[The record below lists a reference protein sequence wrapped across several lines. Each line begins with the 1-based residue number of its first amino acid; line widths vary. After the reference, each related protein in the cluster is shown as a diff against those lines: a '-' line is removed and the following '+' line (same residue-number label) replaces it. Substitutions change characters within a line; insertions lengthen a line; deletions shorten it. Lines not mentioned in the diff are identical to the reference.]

1 MLLVTHV
8 QIAQPAPQ
16 TSSQKSGSSS
26 EPSDEVLD
34 DPTNIALSQRP
45 HAHLPAQP
53 QTGNHGDPML
63 QAAAANDVQQETA
76 EAEEA
81 LPTRQMSKPGQW
93 MTKQGTVCYLAIV
106 LKHSLS

>member
-1 MLLVTHV
+1 MQVV
-8 QIAQPAPQ
+8 QPAQQ

-45 HAHLPAQP
+45 HAQLPVQP
-53 QTGNHGDPML
+53 QIAPHGDPLL
-63 QAAAANDVQQETA
+63 QNAAAVDMQQDIA
-76 EAEEA
+76 EADEV

-93 MTKQGTVCYLAIV
+93 MTKQGTIYYPAIK
-106 LKHSLS
+106 LNHSLS